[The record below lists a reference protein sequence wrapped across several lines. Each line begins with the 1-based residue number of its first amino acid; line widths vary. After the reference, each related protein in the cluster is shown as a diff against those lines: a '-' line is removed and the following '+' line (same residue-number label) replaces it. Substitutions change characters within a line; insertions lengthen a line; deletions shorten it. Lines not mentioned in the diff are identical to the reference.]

1 MKARH
6 EFTTDKKYY
15 DYVKVWST
23 IEFIKSAIIA
33 DTADEESV
41 IETAIKLSSSMIE
54 ELIKDKQTQYD
65 NGTTT

>member
-15 DYVKVWST
+15 DYVKVLAT

-33 DTADEESV
+33 DTADEDSV
-41 IETAIKLSSSMIE
+41 SEIAVKLASKMIE
-54 ELIKDKQTQYD
+54 ELIKDKKD
-65 NGTTT
+65 V

>member
-15 DYVKVWST
+15 DYVKVWAT

-33 DTADEESV
+33 DSADEDTLT
-41 IETAIKLSSSMIE
+41 ETAVKLSSKMIE
-54 ELIKDKQTQYD
+54 ELIKDKKD
-65 NGTTT
+65 VHIS